1 MEGTT
6 NTGESSGGKVQKN
19 INETQAHVE
28 EVVGIMRVNIEKVL
42 ERDQRLSDLDDRAEA
57 LNMSALKFEQQAA
70 KLKRKMWWKNV
81 KYWLVIGGIVG
92 VLLLIIIVWIVST
105 TGGDDSSSNS
115 GNNQP

>member
-1 MEGTT
+1 MEGNA
-6 NTGESSGGKVQKN
+6 NTGEGSGKIQKN
-19 INETQAHVE
+19 INETQAHVD

-81 KYWLVIGGIVG
+81 KVG
-92 VLLLIIIVWIVST
+92 FFFVFFF
-105 TGGDDSSSNS
+105 
-115 GNNQP
+115 